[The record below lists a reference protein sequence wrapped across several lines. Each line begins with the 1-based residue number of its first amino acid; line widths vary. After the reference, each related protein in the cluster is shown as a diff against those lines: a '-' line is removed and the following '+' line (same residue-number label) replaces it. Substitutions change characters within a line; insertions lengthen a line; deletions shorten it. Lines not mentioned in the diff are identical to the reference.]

1 MTHALVLLLALLI
14 GVIAGLRAF
23 TAPAVMA
30 WAALLHW
37 INLSGTWASWVGH
50 WATVTVLTIIAVA
63 ELVSDQMEQTPSRKT
78 AVQFVTRLITGGF
91 AGAVLGTAWGYQW
104 SSLGMGIIGAVLGTI
119 GGYEAR
125 TRLVRATGSR
135 DLPIGVLEDV
145 VAAVG
150 GVAIAVLV
158 SVI

>member
-14 GVIAGLRAF
+14 GVVAGLRAF

-30 WAALLHW
+30 WAAFLDW
-37 INLSGTWASWVGH
+37 INLTGTWASWVGH
-50 WATVTVLTIIAVA
+50 WGTVTVLTIIAVA
-63 ELVSDQMEQTPSRKT
+63 ELISDQMEQTPSRKT
-78 AVQFVTRLITGGF
+78 AVQFLARLATGAF

-104 SSLGMGIIGAVLGTI
+104 SSLGAGIIGAVIGTI

-125 TRLVRATGSR
+125 TRLVRATGGR

-145 VAAVG
+145 VAVVAG
-150 GVAIAVLV
+150 LAIASLV